1 MPTEP
6 APAPRVGAVSAAVR
20 ILWDVVSYRLAR
32 LEMANL
38 GGAVSVMLALRLS
51 FADIAVRTGFA
62 FLMNLLAYLT
72 NDYCD
77 IERDL
82 ASGRATAKTEFLAA
96 NRGAALGAQGVL
108 VLVLAG
114 IALWWSPG
122 LLVALAAG
130 AGLCWLY
137 SAKLKR
143 VAYVDVVLMGLC
155 GAGMAL
161 VAVPLDRVLGWVL
174 VTQLGLFSACFELIQ
189 VLRDREEDERN
200 GVFTTAVRLGEA
212 RTLAFLRLLMI
223 VSALFASLELNR
235 FVGPILIFAVLV
247 PFDSAHADK
256 YWNRVR
262 LVFGLGWLG
271 IVSWVIFTG
280 HSNGLYHSL

>member
-1 MPTEP
+1 MSTDP
-6 APAPRVGAVSAAVR
+6 APKVGAVAAAIR
-20 ILWDVVSYRLAR
+20 ILGDVVWYRLAR

-38 GGAVSVMLALRLS
+38 GGAVSVMVALRLS
-51 FADIAVRTGFA
+51 LADIAVRTSFA
-62 FLMNLLAYLT
+62 FLLNVLAYTT

-82 ASGRATAKTEFLAA
+82 ASGRANEKTRFLADH
-96 NRGAALGAQGVL
+96 RGAALGAQAVL

-122 LLVALAAG
+122 LTLAIVAG

-161 VAVPLDRVLGWVL
+161 VAVPLDRALGWYL
-174 VTQLGLFSACFELIQ
+174 VAQLGVFSACFELIQ

-212 RTLAFLRLLMI
+212 RTLAFLRLMM
-223 VSALFASLELNR
+223 VASALYASLTLNR
-235 FVGPILIFAVLV
+235 FVGPVLVFAVLV
-247 PFDSAHADK
+247 PFDSAHADR

-262 LVFGLGWLG
+262 LVFGLAWLG
-271 IVSWVIFTG
+271 IVSWVAASG
-280 HSNGLYHSL
+280 NANGLWIH

>member
-1 MPTEP
+1 MSVT
-6 APAPRVGAVSAAVR
+6 AAFR
-20 ILWDVVSYRLAR
+20 ILWDVASYRLAR

-38 GGAVSVMLALRLS
+38 GGAVAVMLALRLS
-51 FADIAVRTGFA
+51 FADIVVRTGFA

-72 NDYCD
+72 NDYYD

-82 ASGRATAKTEFLAA
+82 ASGRANQKTQFLAEH
-96 NRGAALGAQGVL
+96 RGAALGAQIVL
-108 VLVLAG
+108 TLVLAG

-143 VAYVDVVLMGLC
+143 VPYVDVVLMGLC

-161 VAVPLDRVLGWVL
+161 VAVPLDRALGWYL
-174 VTQLGLFSACFELIQ
+174 VIQLGLFSACFELIQ
-189 VLRDREEDERN
+189 VLRDRGDDERE
-200 GVFTTAVRLGEA
+200 GVRTTAVRLGEA
-212 RTLAFLRLLMI
+212 RTLGILRVLMI
-223 VSALFASLELNR
+223 VSAVFASFELNR
-235 FVGPILIFAVLV
+235 FIGPILVFAVVV
-247 PFDSAHADK
+247 PFDPARAQQ

-262 LVFGLGWLG
+262 LVFGVTWLG
-271 IVSWVIFTG
+271 IVSWILYTG
-280 HSNGLYHSL
+280 SAYGLHQSF

>member
-1 MPTEP
+1 MSTEP
-6 APAPRVGAVSAAVR
+6 APKVGAVSAAVR
-20 ILWDVVSYRLAR
+20 ILWGVVTYRLGR

-38 GGAVSVMLALRLS
+38 GGAVSVMLALHLS
-51 FADIAVRTGFA
+51 VLDIVVRTSFA

-82 ASGRATAKTEFLAA
+82 ASGRANEKTKFLAA

-114 IALWWSPG
+114 IAVWWSPG

-143 VAYVDVVLMGLC
+143 VAYVDVLLMGLC

-161 VAVPLDRVLGWVL
+161 VAVPLDRALGWYL

-189 VLRDREEDERN
+189 VLRDRAEDERN
-200 GVFTTAVRLGEA
+200 EIFTTAVRLGEA
-212 RTLAFLRLLMI
+212 RTLAFLRVLMI
-223 VSALFASLELNR
+223 GSAVFASLELNR

-247 PFDSAHADK
+247 PFDSARADR

-262 LVFGLGWLG
+262 LVFGLAWLG
-271 IVSWVIFTG
+271 IVSFIVYTG
-280 HSNGLYHSL
+280 HSYGLHQSL